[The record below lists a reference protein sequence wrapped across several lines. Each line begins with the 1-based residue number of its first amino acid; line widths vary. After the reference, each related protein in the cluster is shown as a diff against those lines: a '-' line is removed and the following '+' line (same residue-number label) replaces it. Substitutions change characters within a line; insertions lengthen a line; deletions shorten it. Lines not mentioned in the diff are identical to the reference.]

1 MVHPRKTRLRALPM
15 PSSKPQNQPVR
26 REDKETSS
34 FSIDEF
40 IGEIE
45 KAEDERVNK
54 RLPQERLKN
63 KRALDN
69 AARRAAEA
77 AGTGIKPLTPQPLI
91 RKSEG
96 PMPLSAPDTAAK
108 KPKSKRAGKDPA
120 LEQAEAD
127 GLIVDKGKGK
137 RSAATGMSLKSPKSK
152 ANSVVRP
159 TNLDGFGE
167 TAQAGF
173 GHVPS
178 PAARSAQLKETGALT
193 ARDISRAAA
202 KDPVVMEQMREALAT
217 AARSAQQKDSAEIAT
232 TSKAKVPGSGSGR
245 RVKLPGQDL
254 AGAQTVGIS
263 ATVKALEDIILH
275 GRKEVE
281 GNSAWMPH
289 RPAPREKSEG
299 GIPFK

>member
-1 MVHPRKTRLRALPM
+1 M
-15 PSSKPQNQPVR
+15 PSSKSEKQP
-26 REDKETSS
+26 D

-45 KAEDERVNK
+45 KAEADRLGK

-77 AGTGIKPLTPQPLI
+77 AGLGDGKLKPQPLDPSPP
-91 RKSEG
+91 RGEG
-96 PMPLSAPDTAAK
+96 GAKRRVRAAK
-108 KPKSKRAGKDPA
+108 NPA
-120 LEQAEAD
+120 LDQAEAE

-167 TAQAGF
+167 TSQAGF

-178 PAARSAQLKETGALT
+178 GYEPSSPPT
-193 ARDISRAAA
+193 A
-202 KDPVVMEQMREALAT
+202 
-217 AARSAQQKDSAEIAT
+217 
-232 TSKAKVPGSGSGR
+232 KAKVPGSGTGR
-245 RVKLPGQDL
+245 KVKLPGQDL
-254 AGAQTVGIS
+254 
-263 ATVKALEDIILH
+263 
-275 GRKEVE
+275 
-281 GNSAWMPH
+281 
-289 RPAPREKSEG
+289 
-299 GIPFK
+299 